1 MTGYLLD
8 TNVVSELRKRS
19 PDVNVA
25 EWYDGVRSVEL
36 HLSVLT
42 LGEIR
47 IGIERLRRKDAAR
60 AHSLDEWLR
69 GLLPMYSSRIV
80 GVDVATADEWGR
92 LNVPDQLPVIDGL
105 LAATAKTQ
113 GLTLV
118 SRNTTDLS
126 ASGITVLDP
135 FMPAA

>member
-1 MTGYLLD
+1 VTGYLLD

-25 EWYDGVRSVEL
+25 EWYDGVRSLEL

-60 AHSLDEWLR
+60 ARSLDEWLR
-69 GLLPMYSSRIV
+69 GLLLMHSSRIV

>member
-19 PDVNVA
+19 PDINVA
-25 EWYDGVRSVEL
+25 AWYDGVRSVEL

-42 LGEIR
+42 LGVIR
-47 IGIERLRRKDAAR
+47 IGIERLRRKDNAR
-60 AHSLDEWLR
+60 ARVLDEWLR
-69 GLLPMYSSRIV
+69 GLMVMYSSRIV
-80 GVDVATADEWGR
+80 EVDVSTADEWGR

-105 LAATAKTQ
+105 LAATAKIR
-113 GLTLV
+113 GWTLV

-135 FMPAA
+135 FRPAA

>member
-1 MTGYLLD
+1 VTGYLLE

-36 HLSVLT
+36 HVSVLT

-69 GLLPMYSSRIV
+69 GLLLMYSSRIV
-80 GVDVATADEWGR
+80 GVDGATAAEWGR

-105 LAATAKTQ
+105 LAATAKTR

-135 FMPAA
+135 FRPAA

>member
-25 EWYDGVRSVEL
+25 EWYDGVRSLEL

-60 AHSLDEWLR
+60 ARSLDEWLR
-69 GLLPMYSSRIV
+69 GLLLTYSSRIV

-135 FMPAA
+135 FRPAA

>member
-1 MTGYLLD
+1 MC
-8 TNVVSELRKRS
+8 
-19 PDVNVA
+19 
-25 EWYDGVRSVEL
+25 
-36 HLSVLT
+36 
-42 LGEIR
+42 
-47 IGIERLRRKDAAR
+47 
-60 AHSLDEWLR
+60 
-69 GLLPMYSSRIV
+69 SSRIV

-135 FMPAA
+135 FRPAA

>member
-19 PDVNVA
+19 PDVHVA
-25 EWYDGVRSVEL
+25 EWYDGVRSLEL

-60 AHSLDEWLR
+60 ARSLDEWLR
-69 GLLPMYSSRIV
+69 GLLLTYSSRIV

-126 ASGITVLDP
+126 ASGIMVLDP

>member
-1 MTGYLLD
+1 
-8 TNVVSELRKRS
+8 
-19 PDVNVA
+19 
-25 EWYDGVRSVEL
+25 
-36 HLSVLT
+36 
-42 LGEIR
+42 
-47 IGIERLRRKDAAR
+47 
-60 AHSLDEWLR
+60 
-69 GLLPMYSSRIV
+69 
-80 GVDVATADEWGR
+80 
-92 LNVPDQLPVIDGL
+92 VPDQLPVIDGL

>member
-1 MTGYLLD
+1 VTGYLLD

-25 EWYDGVRSVEL
+25 EWYDGVRSLEL

-60 AHSLDEWLR
+60 ARSLDEWLR
-69 GLLPMYSSRIV
+69 GLLLTYSSRIV

>member
-1 MTGYLLD
+1 VTGYLLD

-25 EWYDGVRSVEL
+25 EWYDGVRSLEL

-60 AHSLDEWLR
+60 ARSLDEWLR
-69 GLLPMYSSRIV
+69 GLLLTYSSRIV

-135 FMPAA
+135 FMPTA

>member
-1 MTGYLLD
+1 VTSYLLD

-25 EWYDGVRSVEL
+25 RWYAGVRSAEL

-47 IGIERLRRKDAAR
+47 IGIERLRREDTGRAR
-60 AHSLDEWLR
+60 LLDEWLR
-69 GLLPMYSSRIV
+69 GLLVMYSSRIV
-80 GVDVATADEWGR
+80 EVDVATADEWGR

-105 LAATAKTQ
+105 LAATAKIR
-113 GLTLV
+113 GWTLV
-118 SRNTTDLS
+118 SRNTTHLP

-135 FMPAA
+135 FRPAA

>member
-1 MTGYLLD
+1 VTGYLLD

-36 HLSVLT
+36 HLSILT

-47 IGIERLRRKDAAR
+47 IGIERLRRKDAAL

-69 GLLPMYSSRIV
+69 GLPVMYSSRIV

-135 FMPAA
+135 FRPAA

>member
-25 EWYDGVRSVEL
+25 EWYDGVRSLEL

-60 AHSLDEWLR
+60 ARSLDEWLR
-69 GLLPMYSSRIV
+69 GLLLTYSSRIV

>member
-1 MTGYLLD
+1 VTGYLLD

-19 PDVNVA
+19 PDINVA
-25 EWYDGVRSVEL
+25 AWYDGVRSVEL

-42 LGEIR
+42 LGVIR
-47 IGIERLRRKDAAR
+47 IGIERLRRKDNAR
-60 AHSLDEWLR
+60 ARVLDEWLR
-69 GLLPMYSSRIV
+69 GLMVMYSSRIV
-80 GVDVATADEWGR
+80 EVDVSTADEWGR

-105 LAATAKTQ
+105 LAATAKIR
-113 GLTLV
+113 GWTLV

-135 FMPAA
+135 FRPAA

>member
-1 MTGYLLD
+1 VTGYLLD

-25 EWYDGVRSVEL
+25 TWYDGVRSVEL

-47 IGIERLRRKDAAR
+47 IGIERLRRKDTAR
-60 AHSLDEWLR
+60 ARVLDEWLR
-69 GLLPMYSSRIV
+69 GLMVLYSSRIV
-80 GVDVATADEWGR
+80 EVDVATADEWGR
-92 LNVPDQLPVIDGL
+92 LNVPDQLPVMDGL
-105 LAATAKTQ
+105 LAATAKIR
-113 GLTLV
+113 GWTLV
-118 SRNTTDLS
+118 SRTTTDLS

-135 FMPAA
+135 FRPAA